1 MLLFVENS
9 LPSSSL
15 LPLLKIGMLSDI
27 LPSRNE
33 KTAPLP
39 SPNEQRNSRGVSF
52 CSGAVSASHPIL
64 HIPERSHTMGI
75 LRAECIPPAL
85 EAGNG
90 VQGVAEALSRLLRD
104 SPESSRFP
112 HLEPPVCWCVLT
124 GLVRRRNRLGDMGSH
139 HRPSIVGVGR
149 ML

>member
-1 MLLFVENS
+1 MENS

-15 LPLLKIGMLSDI
+15 LPLLKIGTLSDI

-33 KTAPLP
+33 KTASLP
-39 SPNEQRNSRGVSF
+39 SPNEHRNSRGVSF

-75 LRAECIPPAL
+75 LRIESLSPAL
-85 EAGNG
+85 EAGIG
-90 VQGVAEALSRLLRD
+90 VQGVAETLSRLLRD

-112 HLEPPVCWCVLT
+112 HLELPVCWCVLT
-124 GLVRRRNRLGDMGSH
+124 GLVRHRNRLGDMGSH
-139 HRPSIVGVGR
+139 HGPSIVGVGG

>member
-15 LPLLKIGMLSDI
+15 LPLLKIGTLSDI

-52 CSGAVSASHPIL
+52 CSGAVSASHPVP
-64 HIPERSHTMGI
+64 HIAERSHTMGI
-75 LRAECIPPAL
+75 LRIESLSPAL
-85 EAGNG
+85 EGRLG
-90 VQGVAEALSRLLRD
+90 VQGVAEAVSRLLRD

-112 HLEPPVCWCVLT
+112 HLEPPVYWCVLT
-124 GLVRRRNRLGDMGSH
+124 WLVRHRNGLGDMGSH
-139 HRPSIVGVGR
+139 HRPSIVGVGG